1 MAIGMSFHAMFN
13 LVDLWMV
20 GDFGEDAVAGV
31 HCATTMNFLPMIVGN
46 ALSVA
51 TLAAMSQ
58 HLGAG
63 RLEQARRM
71 SSWSQYAMLVLGLVL
86 GLIGAVLAVPSVDL
100 QGATGAARS
109 IGIDYLVVSSIGTVT
124 MFALM
129 QCTASMR
136 ANGEAWMPFA
146 LLVGANLLN
155 IGLNF
160 PLMYGLDAL
169 SIPALGPVGAAWA
182 SSLSRVLASV
192 AGWIW
197 LMRAA
202 HPLRL
207 SRPRWDV
214 GPRTVTGLF
223 ELAWPQGVQ
232 MLARVA
238 PVILLTRFAG
248 EIAGNPAITALGVT
262 TRLDTMVLFASIGF
276 AGAATAVAGRGVGAG
291 QPERA
296 RRAGWQAGTQS
307 MLFAGLVIA
316 ALAVFAPSL
325 IGWFVRDVSPAVRDA
340 GTGYL
345 RIAAWGH
352 PLAAFCIAGGGAI
365 NGAGRTVP
373 PMVLDL
379 AGLLLLFLPAGSV
392 LLSFAHEP
400 QLVELWSLV
409 IATQAVLLIGYALYL
424 GRGGWLRGVASAA
437 RVTG

>member
-1 MAIGMSFHAMFN
+1 
-13 LVDLWMV
+13 
-20 GDFGEDAVAGV
+20 
-31 HCATTMNFLPMIVGN
+31 
-46 ALSVA
+46 
-51 TLAAMSQ
+51 
-58 HLGAG
+58 
-63 RLEQARRM
+63 
-71 SSWSQYAMLVLGLVL
+71 MLVLGLVL

-160 PLMYGLDAL
+160 PLMCGLDAL

-340 GTGYL
+340 G
-345 RIAAWGH
+345 AATC
-352 PLAAFCIAGGGAI
+352 AS
-365 NGAGRTVP
+365 P
-373 PMVLDL
+373 P
-379 AGLLLLFLPAGSV
+379 
-392 LLSFAHEP
+392 
-400 QLVELWSLV
+400 
-409 IATQAVLLIGYALYL
+409 
-424 GRGGWLRGVASAA
+424 GVTRSPRSASPGAA
-437 RVTG
+437 RSTAQGAPSRRWSSTSPGCCCCSCRREACCSPSHTSRSSSSCGRW